1 MGYSEILADRVREY
15 LVDLPSLEEKEMFG
29 GLVFMYNE
37 KMCVG
42 IIKDGLMCRID
53 PELFED
59 MLEKQGVTP
68 LATPANAMKGFLV
81 IDETGL
87 RSRKDFEYWI
97 GLALAYNDRAKKTVK
112 KKQNQ

>member
-1 MGYSEILADRVREY
+1 MSYSEKLADIVREHIA
-15 LVDLPSLEEKEMFG
+15 DLPSIEEKEMFG

-53 PELFED
+53 PDLFEE

-68 LATPANAMKGFLV
+68 LASTTSMKGFLV

-87 RSRKDFEYWI
+87 RTRKDFEFWI
-97 GLALAYNDRAKKTVK
+97 GLALIYNSKAKKTVK
-112 KKQNQ
+112 KKK